1 MFTALKRVFKFAIT
15 DFSRNKGANFAAI
28 FVLVV
33 TISLVTT
40 LFLFRGTAQFLISK
54 VQEKVDVTAYF
65 KKEATE
71 EDILNVKSEIS
82 NFSSE
87 IQDIKYISRE
97 EALQKFTEKHK
108 NDPDLMKAL
117 EEIGDNPFLA
127 SLNIKME
134 FPFQYEKVSLF
145 LQADQF
151 SNVVEKVD
159 YYQKK
164 PIIDKVFST
173 ISTINQIGII
183 LSGILILISIL
194 VVFNTIKLAI
204 QDSKEEINAM
214 KLVGAPNWFIRGPFI
229 IQGATCGLFACLISL
244 AIFASITYFSASS
257 LEALLPGFNIFDY
270 FVSNF
275 WIILSIQIGAGVILG
290 VVSSY
295 IVVRKYLN
303 V

>member
-28 FVLVV
+28 FVLVI

-257 LEALLPGFNIFDY
+257 LEALLPGFNIFNY

>member
-28 FVLVV
+28 FVLVI

-151 SNVVEKVD
+151 SSVVEKVD

>member
-33 TISLVTT
+33 TISLVTS

-229 IQGATCGLFACLISL
+229 IQGAVCGLFACLISL

-257 LEALLPGFNIFDY
+257 LEALLPGFNIFNY

>member
-33 TISLVTT
+33 TISLVTS

-183 LSGILILISIL
+183 LSGILILISVL

>member
-33 TISLVTT
+33 TISLVTS

-183 LSGILILISIL
+183 LSGILILISVL

-229 IQGATCGLFACLISL
+229 IQGAVCGLFACLISL

-257 LEALLPGFNIFDY
+257 LEALLPGFDIFNY

>member
-28 FVLVV
+28 FVLVI

-151 SNVVEKVD
+151 SSVVEKVD

-183 LSGILILISIL
+183 LSGILILISVL

>member
-33 TISLVTT
+33 TISLVTS

-257 LEALLPGFNIFDY
+257 LEALLPGFNIFNY

>member
-28 FVLVV
+28 FVLVI

-151 SNVVEKVD
+151 SSVVEKVD

-257 LEALLPGFNIFDY
+257 LEALLPGFDIFDY